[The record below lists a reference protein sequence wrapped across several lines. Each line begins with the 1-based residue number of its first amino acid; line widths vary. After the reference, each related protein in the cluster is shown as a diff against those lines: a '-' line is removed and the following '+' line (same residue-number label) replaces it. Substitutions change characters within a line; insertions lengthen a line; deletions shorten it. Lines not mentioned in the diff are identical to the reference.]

1 MSFKRIT
8 GRCLALEALDVSGR
22 KALAPDLLALIE
34 EVNLTSDG
42 TKGYGVV
49 QLRQGSALRRVIRP
63 AILTR

>member
-34 EVNLTSDG
+34 EVNLTSE
-42 TKGYGVV
+42 VV
-49 QLRQGSALRRVIRP
+49 PVSETGA
-63 AILTR
+63 